1 VISVHGISERRA
13 CQIIGLSRSVKR
25 YQGKRPDD
33 SLIVEALTELA
44 ERHPR
49 YGFRKLFVLLRKAG
63 HPWNHKRVWR
73 VYCDMKLNIRRR
85 FKRRYKP
92 EAPATLVQPIRPNQA
107 WSADFMSDALI
118 DGRCFRTFNVIDD
131 YNREALQIEIDVSL
145 TAERI
150 TRVMDQILLVRGAP
164 ERIRVDHGPEFTS
177 ATFISWCQ
185 QRNIIIEYTQPGK
198 PTQNAFIERFNGI
211 YRDGVL
217 DAWCFM
223 NLEQVRE
230 VTERWLK
237 EYNMVRPHESLG
249 DVSPIEFL
257 TERGHA
263 GISSYEW
270 T

>member
-1 VISVHGISERRA
+1 MISVHGISERRA

-33 SLIVEALTELA
+33 SRIIEALTKLA

-164 ERIRVDHGPEFTS
+164 ERIHVDHGPEFTS

-223 NLEQVRE
+223 NLEHVRE
-230 VTERWLK
+230 ETERWLK
-237 EYNMVRPHESLG
+237 EYNMIRPHESLG

-257 TERGHA
+257 TERSHA